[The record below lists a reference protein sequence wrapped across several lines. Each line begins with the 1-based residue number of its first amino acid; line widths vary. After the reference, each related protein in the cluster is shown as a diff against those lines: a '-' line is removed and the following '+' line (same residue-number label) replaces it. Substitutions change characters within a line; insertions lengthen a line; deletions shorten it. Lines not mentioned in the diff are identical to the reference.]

1 MGEPADNVHVEKR
14 STPKGFALLEM
25 RGISKGF
32 PGVQALDNVD
42 FTLQAGEVHALM
54 GENGAGKSTLIKVLT
69 GVYPRDAGEIRL
81 GGTPVHPRSTKHAE
95 SLGISTVYQEINL
108 IPHLSVAENICLGRQ
123 PTTNLGTKIRWA
135 ALRRLVWLLTFWTV
149 FWGTIRWGA
158 IKRHARQ
165 AMGRLG
171 IDIDVTREVS
181 SYSIAIQQMVAIAR
195 ALDTNARLL
204 VLDEPTSSLD
214 EHEVAELFTV
224 IRNLRDEGLGII
236 FITHFLDQTYEIADR
251 ITVLRNGLFVGEYP
265 TADLP
270 RIELIARMIGK
281 DTEEVAAM
289 EVRSGAAA
297 SAVSGDAL
305 ISTEGLGRRG
315 SVGPI
320 DMTISRGEVVGLAGL
335 LGSGRTET
343 ARLLFGID
351 KPDTGKITIDGQ
363 AVSIHSP
370 HQAIALGFAFTPEDR
385 RDAGIVP
392 NLSVRENI
400 ILALQASQGA
410 WRTIGRGRQRELA
423 NRFIKALNIRTPSPE
438 QQVKNLSGGNQQK
451 VLLARWLATEPRLLI
466 LDEPTRGID
475 VGAKSEIEK
484 LIASLR
490 EAGMAILFISS
501 ELEEVVRDSQ
511 RVVVLRDREQIG
523 QLAGE
528 QITEPAIMHMIARHE
543 ESAEDVSS
551 PAT

>member
-1 MGEPADNVHVEKR
+1 MDEPDDN
-14 STPKGFALLEM
+14 TLLEM
-25 RGISKGF
+25 RDISKGF
-32 PGVQALDNVD
+32 PGVQALDGVD
-42 FTLQAGEVHALM
+42 FTLHAGEIHALM

-69 GVYPRDAGEIRL
+69 GVYPRDTGEIRL

-123 PTTNLGTKIRWA
+123 RTILGTI
-135 ALRRLVWLLTFWTV
+135 L
-149 FWGTIRWGA
+149 WGA
-158 IKRHARQ
+158 IKQHARQ

-214 EHEVAELFTV
+214 EHEVAELFGV

-251 ITVLRNGLFVGEYP
+251 ITVLRNGRFVGEYL

-281 DTEEVAAM
+281 DTEDVAAM
-289 EVRSGAAA
+289 EVRSDAPPPLPAADVL
-297 SAVSGDAL
+297 VSVDRLA
-305 ISTEGLGRRG
+305 RRG
-315 SVGPI
+315 SVGAI

-335 LGSGRTET
+335 LGSGRTEV

-351 KPDTGKITIDGQ
+351 KPDAGQIRVDGQ
-363 AVSIHSP
+363 PVSIHSP

-385 RDAGIVP
+385 RDAGIIP

-400 ILALQASQGA
+400 VLALQASRGA
-410 WRTIGRGRQRELA
+410 WRTIGRRAQQELA
-423 NRFIKALNIRTPSPE
+423 EKFIEALNIRTPGPE

-475 VGAKSEIEK
+475 VGAKAEIEK
-484 LIASLR
+484 LIDSLR
-490 EAGMAILFISS
+490 RQGMAILFISS

-523 QLAGE
+523 QLSGK
-528 QITEPAIMHMIARHE
+528 QITEPAIMHMIAKHQE
-543 ESAEDVSS
+543 TGDDVGST
-551 PAT
+551 AI

>member
-1 MGEPADNVHVEKR
+1 MDEPADNV
-14 STPKGFALLEM
+14 LLEM

-32 PGVQALDNVD
+32 PGVQALDDVD
-42 FTLQAGEVHALM
+42 FTLHAGQIHALM

-69 GVYPRDAGEIRL
+69 GVYPRDTGEIRIAAA
-81 GGTPVHPRSTKHAE
+81 PVHPRSTKHAE

-123 PTTNLGTKIRWA
+123 PTTL
-135 ALRRLVWLLTFWTV
+135 
-149 FWGTIRWGA
+149 GTIRWGA
-158 IKRHARQ
+158 IRRHARK
-165 AMGRLG
+165 AMERLG

-214 EHEVAELFTV
+214 EHEVAELFGV
-224 IRNLRDEGLGII
+224 IRGLRDEGLGII

-281 DTEEVAAM
+281 DTQDVAAM
-289 EVRSGAAA
+289 EIRSDVAAPA
-297 SAVSGDAL
+297 DAGDAL
-305 ISTEGLGRRG
+305 ISVEALGRRG
-315 SVGPI
+315 SVGEI
-320 DMTISRGEVVGLAGL
+320 SMTISRGEVVGLAGL
-335 LGSGRTET
+335 LGSGRTEV

-351 KPDTGKITIDGQ
+351 KPDTGRISVDGRK
-363 AVSIHSP
+363 VSIHSP

-385 RDAGIVP
+385 RDAGIIP

-400 ILALQASQGA
+400 ILALQASRGA
-410 WRTIGRGRQRELA
+410 WRTIGRRRQRELA
-423 NRFIKALNIRTPSPE
+423 EKFIKALNIRTPGPE
-438 QQVKNLSGGNQQK
+438 QLAKNLSGGNQQK
-451 VLLARWLATEPRLLI
+451 VLLARWLATEPKLLI

-475 VGAKSEIEK
+475 VGAKAEIEK

-490 EAGMAILFISS
+490 RQGMAILFISS

-523 QLAGE
+523 QLTGG
-528 QITEPAIMHMIARHE
+528 QITEPAIMQMIAKHE
-543 ESAEDVSS
+543 DSDDDVSGT
-551 PAT
+551 AI